1 MFDHLLEFPV
11 EEDDAVA
18 LDDAT
23 VPQLLSAQATTVS
36 WLESLGAHV
45 EDASTPT
52 AAEAAAQ
59 AARTAFCSITDP
71 YQDPLKAKSA
81 LLAMHAPPA
90 VRQLAGMLSQ
100 YDWAFVR
107 QAQEIRGYIVA
118 RLLEHAASPDAKVS
132 LSALG
137 KLGTVTEVSAFTTRL
152 EIDHRQK
159 DTTPDAVI
167 SRLRER
173 LQSLMPA
180 INAAAGGVE
189 DAVIVDGPQ

>member
-1 MFDHLLEFPV
+1 
-11 EEDDAVA
+11 
-18 LDDAT
+18 
-23 VPQLLSAQATTVS
+23 
-36 WLESLGAHV
+36 
-45 EDASTPT
+45 
-52 AAEAAAQ
+52 
-59 AARTAFCSITDP
+59 
-71 YQDPLKAKSA
+71 
-81 LLAMHAPPA
+81 
-90 VRQLAGMLSQ
+90 MLSQ